1 MKILMLNPP
10 FLPNYSRGSRS
21 PCVPKGGTLY
31 YPIWL
36 SYATGV
42 LENEGFKVKLI
53 DAPARGLDEEDIKKI
68 VKQFN
73 PNLIVIDTST
83 PSIYNDVKVGK
94 TIKEI
99 TDSFVI
105 LVGMHP
111 SALPEQTLKISEKI
125 DAVARHEYDYTI
137 RDLASTLE
145 SEKKLETVKGI
156 TFRNNGEIIP
166 NQDRPFIEN
175 LDEIPFVSEVYK
187 KHLRIEDYFYSAN
200 LHPVITILSG
210 RGCVYR
216 CAFCVWPEVFSGH
229 KYRFRSV
236 KNVVDELEYIK
247 NEFPQVKEIF
257 LEDDT
262 LTVNL
267 KRCRELSDLIVKRK
281 LDITFS
287 CNSRAEAD
295 FITLK
300 KLKEAGCRLFC
311 VGFESGVQ
319 RILDNIHK
327 RITIK
332 KIKQFMKDAKK
343 AGILVHGCFILG
355 MPGDTKET
363 VMKTIEFAKELNPD
377 TAQFFPL
384 MVYPGTEAYEW
395 AKKNGYLVTEDFSK
409 WLTAEGQH
417 NTLVSRPGLSNR
429 ELVELCDQARREF
442 FLRPDYIFYKI
453 RQMITKPKESKRT
466 FKSAKTFFKF
476 LFRGSLS
483 EHECGTCQ

>member
-1 MKILMLNPP
+1 MKVLMLNPP
-10 FLPNYSRGSRS
+10 FLPKFSRGSRS

-31 YPIWL
+31 YPLWL
-36 SYATGV
+36 AYATGV
-42 LENEGFKVKLI
+42 LEKEGFNVKLI
-53 DAPARGLDEEDIKKI
+53 DAPARDFDKKDIEDIAKH
-68 VKQFN
+68 FN
-73 PNLIVIDTST
+73 PDLSVIDTST
-83 PSIYNDVKVGK
+83 PSIYNDVEVGEK
-94 TIKEI
+94 IKEI
-99 TDSFVI
+99 TGNFVI
-105 LVGMHP
+105 MVGMHP

-125 DAVARHEYDYTI
+125 DAVARHEFDYTI
-137 RDLASTLE
+137 RDLAFALE
-145 SEKKLETVKGI
+145 SGKNLKTVKGI
-156 TFRNNGEIIP
+156 TFRDNGEIIHNP
-166 NQDRPFIEN
+166 DRPFIEN

-187 KHLRIEDYFYSAN
+187 RHLHVEDYFYSAN

-216 CAFCVWPEVFSGH
+216 CVFCVWPQVFSGH

-262 LTVNL
+262 LTVNPR
-267 KRCRELSDLIVKRK
+267 RCQELSDLIVKRK

-300 KLKEAGCRLFC
+300 KLKKAGCRLLC
-311 VGFESGVQ
+311 VGFESGIQ

-327 RITIK
+327 GITIE

-395 AKKNGYLVTEDFSK
+395 AKKNGYLLTEDYSE
-409 WLTAEGQH
+409 WLTSEGQH
-417 NTLVSRPGLSNR
+417 NTLVSRPDLSNR

-442 FLRPDYIFYKI
+442 YLRPAYIFYKF
-453 RQMITKPKESKRT
+453 RQMITKPKESKRA
-466 FKSAKTFFKF
+466 FKSAKTFLKF
-476 LFRGSLS
+476 LFRG
-483 EHECGTCQ
+483 TFQ